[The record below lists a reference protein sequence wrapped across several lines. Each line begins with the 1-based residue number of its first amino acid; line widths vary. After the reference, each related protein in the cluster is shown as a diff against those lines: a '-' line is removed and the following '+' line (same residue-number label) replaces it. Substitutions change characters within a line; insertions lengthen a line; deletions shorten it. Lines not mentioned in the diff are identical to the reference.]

1 MNDLFNELMK
11 QFIMYAV
18 PALSALLIGYIVKFL
33 KDWKLKTKYH
43 TMSEIIDI
51 ITIIVNSIYQ
61 EFIKDI
67 KNDNKFTS
75 DKKKEYKDLAIQE
88 IKKTLNNHKKKLLKS
103 MFKDLGNLDV
113 IIGKLIENR
122 IYEAKSGNNIKW
134 FFKYDMKF

>member
-11 QFIMYAV
+11 QFIMYVV
-18 PALSALLIGYIVKFL
+18 PALSALLIGYITKFL

-43 TMSEIIDI
+43 TMAEIIDI